1 MDNTKILKYDKLIMS
16 AFPDYVAAVSNG
28 KTGLVS
34 LDNKI
39 LCDFIYDDLSEFKT
53 DQILY
58 NDNYC
63 IMRLNGKWGIID
75 ILGNTII
82 DFKFDEP
89 IRVKQHNNH
98 KIIKLDKWGIVDNDW
113 HIVIECKYDKISYFD
128 FNYIYEIKNKKGLMD
143 LQGRTLTEPVF
154 DSLIQYDGISG
165 KRFYIARTGD
175 RTGIIDSSGK
185 KIIDFIYKKINI
197 FTSADEYFV
206 VQKENCKK
214 YGVINVKNE
223 IIMECEYDEIE
234 VLKDYQ
240 RQDIFFHCKK
250 AETEFLFSRK
260 EFKIS

>member
-1 MDNTKILKYDKLIMS
+1 MYNIKTLEYDKLIMS
-16 AFPDYVAAVSNG
+16 QFPDYVIAVSKG

-34 LDNKI
+34 LDNRI

-53 DQILY
+53 NQILY
-58 NDNYC
+58 NDKYC

-75 ILGNTII
+75 ICGNLIV

-89 IRVKQHNNH
+89 IRIEEHNNH
-98 KIIKLDKWGIVDNDW
+98 KIVKFDKWGIVDNDW
-113 HIVIECKYDKISYFD
+113 NIFVECKYDKIIYRD
-128 FNYIYEIKNKKGLMD
+128 FNYIYESKNKKGLMD
-143 LQGRTLTEPVF
+143 LSGRILTEPVF
-154 DSLIQYDGISG
+154 DSLMQYDRISG

>member
-1 MDNTKILKYDKLIMS
+1 
-16 AFPDYVAAVSNG
+16 
-28 KTGLVS
+28 
-34 LDNKI
+34 
-39 LCDFIYDDLSEFKT
+39 
-53 DQILY
+53 
-58 NDNYC
+58 
-63 IMRLNGKWGIID
+63 
-75 ILGNTII
+75 
-82 DFKFDEP
+82 
-89 IRVKQHNNH
+89 
-98 KIIKLDKWGIVDNDW
+98 
-113 HIVIECKYDKISYFD
+113 
-128 FNYIYEIKNKKGLMD
+128 MD